1 MNNYQPLLRN
11 IARFVTLS
19 SEQEEQLTSVIRTTW
34 VKRRQFIIQP
44 GFPSQ
49 YRNYILE
56 GAFRSYYLD
65 QDGKEHTVSIAVEDW
80 FVTDFH
86 SHIYQSPAKSFVEAL
101 EDSVILQLHY
111 DDIEALCQKIHPLS
125 EFFRKVTER
134 AFASATV
141 RVVSNISKSAEERY
155 RAYVEKYPQI
165 ATRVPQ
171 YVLASY
177 LGMSAEFLSKI
188 RSRPTRKS

>member
-1 MNNYQPLLRN
+1 MPNYQPLLDN
-11 IARFVTLS
+11 IARFVQLTQA
-19 SEQEEQLTSVIRTTW
+19 EQERLISVIRTTR

-49 YRNYILE
+49 FRNYILE

-86 SHIYQSPAKSFVEAL
+86 SHIHQSPAKSFVEAL

-111 DDIEALCQKIHPLS
+111 DDIEALCQEIHPLS
-125 EFFRKVTER
+125 EFFRKITER

-155 RAYVEKYPQI
+155 QEYMRKYPHI
-165 ATRVPQ
+165 ANRVPQ